1 MAKLAEGV
9 SVPQFLLPG
18 VNDPDFTKEGG
29 IVDKILQTK
38 PFAASCKVKVR
49 FCHQFFLN
57 LFSNFVKKD
66 FTDVNHGWVNRGDI
80 TNETVYENVKLAIQL
95 ALEYTKQQS

>member
-38 PFAASCKVKVR
+38 PFAAACKVKVR
-49 FCHQFFLN
+49 FLP
-57 LFSNFVKKD
+57 SNFFKP
-66 FTDVNHGWVNRGDI
+66 FF
-80 TNETVYENVKLAIQL
+80 
-95 ALEYTKQQS
+95 